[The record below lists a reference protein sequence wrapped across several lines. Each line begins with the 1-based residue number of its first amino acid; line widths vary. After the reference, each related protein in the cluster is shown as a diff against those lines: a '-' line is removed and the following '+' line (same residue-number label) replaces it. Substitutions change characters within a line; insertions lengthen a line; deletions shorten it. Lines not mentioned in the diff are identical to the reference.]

1 MKRFNLI
8 SALEMVAR
16 VLMVVG
22 LVAGTVVKVQKFAP
36 LGDPMEIKVK
46 NFNLS
51 LRKSEAFMIEL
62 ESTGGETI

>member
-22 LVAGTVVKVQKFAP
+22 LVAGTV
-36 LGDPMEIKVK
+36 LLD
-46 NFNLS
+46 
-51 LRKSEAFMIEL
+51 
-62 ESTGGETI
+62 

>member
-22 LVAGTVVKVQKFAP
+22 LVAGTLAV
-36 LGDPMEIKVK
+36 LG
-46 NFNLS
+46 L
-51 LRKSEAFMIEL
+51 
-62 ESTGGETI
+62 

>member
-22 LVAGTVVKVQKFAP
+22 LVAGTVAVVRLMVSMF
-36 LGDPMEIKVK
+36 
-46 NFNLS
+46 
-51 LRKSEAFMIEL
+51 
-62 ESTGGETI
+62 

>member
-22 LVAGTVVKVQKFAP
+22 LVAGTVAVVG
-36 LGDPMEIKVK
+36 L
-46 NFNLS
+46 
-51 LRKSEAFMIEL
+51 MI
-62 ESTGGETI
+62 SMF